1 MIYLEAISWI
11 SKVVMFLTTLYLFY
25 IGFRNDK
32 KPFSLK
38 SFWYLS
44 IFSIIDSLIYIV
56 TILIFKQIEL
66 FFAIS
71 KWWQLIYIFVEFIII
86 SNFLFE
92 INGIKNKNNPD
103 LFKGLI
109 NKIKPDYLLSNI
121 LNFNINDTYDGTN
134 GIIVQDKYVHPNQ
147 LKFTTP
153 SLLLHY
159 FKKYLNQYIYNTE
172 TKSNHSQIIT
182 FNDKYIIDGK
192 FNYFKQYLENPN
204 KVILITNIFYT
215 PDDNHICEQINFDYN
230 ICNNDKIL
238 LNSLLLS
245 LNDSLLN
252 DNNNI
257 FYNNVWEKYI
267 NKDELFKNKIK
278 NNFKKLCNLYK

>member
-1 MIYLEAISWI
+1 MYFHFMIVDGIYFENDIIQKLINNRFVTITRGALRIELILENQIDKNTQLLYTYVLCNNTINDLTKCIEILNYI
-11 SKVVMFLTTLYLFY
+11 SKDIYSYLYLDLGY
-25 IGFRNDK
+25 
-32 KPFSLK
+32 
-38 SFWYLS
+38 
-44 IFSIIDSLIYIV
+44 
-56 TILIFKQIEL
+56 
-66 FFAIS
+66 
-71 KWWQLIYIFVEFIII
+71 
-86 SNFLFE
+86 
-92 INGIKNKNNPD
+92 NGIKNKNNPD

>member
-1 MIYLEAISWI
+1 MIVDGIYFENDIIQKLTNNRFVTITRGALRIELILENQIDKNTQLLYTYVLCNNTINDLTKCIEILNYI
-11 SKVVMFLTTLYLFY
+11 SKDIYSYLYLDLGY
-25 IGFRNDK
+25 
-32 KPFSLK
+32 
-38 SFWYLS
+38 
-44 IFSIIDSLIYIV
+44 
-56 TILIFKQIEL
+56 
-66 FFAIS
+66 
-71 KWWQLIYIFVEFIII
+71 
-86 SNFLFE
+86 
-92 INGIKNKNNPD
+92 NGIKNKNNPD

>member
-1 MIYLEAISWI
+1 
-11 SKVVMFLTTLYLFY
+11 
-25 IGFRNDK
+25 
-32 KPFSLK
+32 
-38 SFWYLS
+38 
-44 IFSIIDSLIYIV
+44 
-56 TILIFKQIEL
+56 
-66 FFAIS
+66 
-71 KWWQLIYIFVEFIII
+71 
-86 SNFLFE
+86 
-92 INGIKNKNNPD
+92 
-103 LFKGLI
+103 
-109 NKIKPDYLLSNI
+109 
-121 LNFNINDTYDGTN
+121 
-134 GIIVQDKYVHPNQ
+134 
-147 LKFTTP
+147 
-153 SLLLHY
+153 LLLHY

>member
-1 MIYLEAISWI
+1 MYFHFMIVDGIYFENDIIQKLINNRFVTITRGALRIELILENQIDKNTQLLYTYVLCNNTINDLTKCIEILNYI
-11 SKVVMFLTTLYLFY
+11 SKDIHSYLYLDLGY
-25 IGFRNDK
+25 
-32 KPFSLK
+32 
-38 SFWYLS
+38 
-44 IFSIIDSLIYIV
+44 
-56 TILIFKQIEL
+56 
-66 FFAIS
+66 
-71 KWWQLIYIFVEFIII
+71 
-86 SNFLFE
+86 
-92 INGIKNKNNPD
+92 NGIQNRNNPD

-121 LNFNINDTYDGTN
+121 LKFNINDTYDGNN

-147 LKFTTP
+147 LKFTSP

-172 TKSNHSQIIT
+172 SKSNHSQIVT

-215 PDDNHICEQINFDYN
+215 PDDNHICKHINFDYN
-230 ICNNDKIL
+230 MCNNDKIL
-238 LNSLLLS
+238 LNSLSLS
-245 LNDSLLN
+245 LNDSSLN
-252 DNNNI
+252 DNNI
-257 FYNNVWEKYI
+257 FYNNVWDKYV

-278 NNFKKLCNLYK
+278 YNFKKLCNLYK

>member
-1 MIYLEAISWI
+1 MYFHFMIVDGIYFENDIIQKLTNNRFVTITRGALRIELILENQIDKNTQLLYTYVLCNNTINDLTKCIEILNYI
-11 SKVVMFLTTLYLFY
+11 SKDIYSYLYLDLGY
-25 IGFRNDK
+25 
-32 KPFSLK
+32 
-38 SFWYLS
+38 
-44 IFSIIDSLIYIV
+44 
-56 TILIFKQIEL
+56 
-66 FFAIS
+66 
-71 KWWQLIYIFVEFIII
+71 
-86 SNFLFE
+86 
-92 INGIKNKNNPD
+92 NGIKNKNNPD

>member
-1 MIYLEAISWI
+1 MYFHFMIVDGIYFENDIIQKLINNRFVTITRGALRIELILENQIDKNTQLLYTYVLCNNTINDLTKCIEILNYI
-11 SKVVMFLTTLYLFY
+11 SKDIYSYLYLDLGY
-25 IGFRNDK
+25 
-32 KPFSLK
+32 
-38 SFWYLS
+38 
-44 IFSIIDSLIYIV
+44 
-56 TILIFKQIEL
+56 
-66 FFAIS
+66 
-71 KWWQLIYIFVEFIII
+71 
-86 SNFLFE
+86 
-92 INGIKNKNNPD
+92 NGIKNKNNPD

-147 LKFTTP
+147 LKFTSP

-245 LNDSLLN
+245 LNDSSLN